1 MMARF
6 RLFPFDD
13 VAFMATTMRMGWEW
27 LPTPLLVY
35 RNDHLIHHLSP
46 TVPFYKMHD
55 VCYLTYDGLS
65 AGNVSD
71 LSAFGLTPANIGLR
85 QAHSNLN

>member
-1 MMARF
+1 MKSGLEAQRQTGGRYCLMARF

-55 VCYLTYDGLS
+55 VC
-65 AGNVSD
+65 
-71 LSAFGLTPANIGLR
+71 
-85 QAHSNLN
+85 

>member
-1 MMARF
+1 MPA
-6 RLFPFDD
+6 L
-13 VAFMATTMRMGWEW
+13 ATTMRMGRER
-27 LPTPLLVY
+27 LLTPPLVHH
-35 RNDHLIHHLSP
+35 NDHLIHHLFP
-46 TVPFYKMHD
+46 TVPLYKMHD

-65 AGNVSD
+65 AGNVCD